1 MMFWNDTSFGVLCK
15 NVNKMKVNQG
25 FKVKLNELR
34 SFFYMNVGKEAHFVP
49 LWEKMLTLFCC
60 DNQK

>member
-1 MMFWNDTSFGVLCK
+1 MSWNDMSFGVPCK

-34 SFFYMNVGKEAHFVP
+34 SFFHECGQGSTFCAIMGENVDLV
-49 LWEKMLTLFCC
+49 LL
-60 DNQK
+60 